1 MIQKFMERS
10 VKSIDQKPQVV
21 MTAVLINMVLTVKYR
36 YDFGKIK
43 DGLMT

>member
-1 MIQKFMERS
+1 MEQL

-21 MTAVLINMVLTVKYR
+21 MTAVLINTVLTVKHC

-43 DGLMT
+43 NELMT

>member
-1 MIQKFMERS
+1 MERS

-21 MTAVLINMVLTVKYR
+21 MTAVSINTVLTVKHR